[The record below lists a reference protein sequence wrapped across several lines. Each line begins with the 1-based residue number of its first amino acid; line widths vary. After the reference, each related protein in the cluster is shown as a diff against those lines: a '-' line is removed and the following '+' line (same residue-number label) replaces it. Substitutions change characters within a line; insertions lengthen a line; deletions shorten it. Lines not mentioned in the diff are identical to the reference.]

1 MEFVGGPLGSCIGE
15 LELKK
20 EVGELKLKKELELK
34 KEVGELKLKKELV
47 FMQAKVEA
55 SEKEKNSVLA
65 KNLELERNYNIL
77 NNDKLESEKNNELLK
92 TENASYKERINE
104 LSKGQA
110 KERQRVSELQK
121 AKAVLEAD
129 AIKAIE
135 AMKGNAVKANAAL
148 KKVEDEKIRLGFLV
162 SALGESMENATVE
175 SVTKKIREGSLVLA
189 WEESMESTNM
199 AWQKK
204 LSEKDAELVQS
215 ETAKES
221 AKKHFDRRIKFWRE
235 KAQILQDQNLDKL
248 ERLRA
253 RKRSIKSLEKIYKES
268 GDKNAVLEKDRA
280 HFKRMWQDCS
290 RELQKQKKSLN
301 AEIAAKEAV
310 IVTKEDQ
317 VQRLE
322 GLYDKMKEEDAL
334 KAKFFKLVQVVSRV
348 VGDLRAAREE
358 DSKEKGD
365 AIADELLSYIDYV
378 EGDVKTLPDF
388 KIPSFES
395 RPDSRV
401 VSLGRMKDMFTK
413 SGEKILD
420 FVTKEAQ
427 KKDKKDALEAKKK
440 AKREKEK
447 EKKKEK
453 RKEKKKERKE
463 LAIET
468 KTTGNLLTYED
479 ASMKPS
485 GNFVQ
490 TGSPDRIN
498 WVRVPL
504 RGEGAK

>member
-15 LELKK
+15 LEGAFIKLKK
-20 EVGELKLKKELELK
+20 EV
-34 KEVGELKLKKELV
+34 V
-47 FMQAKVEA
+47 FMQTKVES
-55 SEKEKNSVLA
+55 SEKEKSSVLA
-65 KNLELERNYNIL
+65 KNLELERNNDIL
-77 NNDKLESEKNNELLK
+77 KSK
-92 TENASYKERINE
+92 NASYMKRIDE
-104 LSKGQA
+104 LAKGQA
-110 KERQRVSELQK
+110 KEKQRVSELQK

-129 AIKAIE
+129 AIKAIK
-135 AMKGNAVKANAAL
+135 AIKGNAVKANAAL
-148 KKVEDEKIRLGFLV
+148 KEAEDEKIRLGFLV
-162 SALGESMENATVE
+162 SAWGESMESATV
-175 SVTKKIREGSLVLA
+175 
-189 WEESMESTNM
+189 

-215 ETAKES
+215 ETAKEA

-253 RKRSIKSLEKIYKES
+253 RKKSIKSLEKICKDS

-301 AEIAAKEAV
+301 AVIATKEAV
-310 IVTKEDQ
+310 IVTREDQ

-334 KAKFFKLVQVVSRV
+334 KARFFKLVQVVSRV

-358 DSKEKGD
+358 DSKEKED
-365 AIADELLSYIDYV
+365 AIANELLSYIDYV

-413 SGEKILD
+413 SGEQILG
-420 FVTKEAQ
+420 FVTKEAARGE
-427 KKDKKDALEAKKK
+427 KKAALETKKKDALEAKKK

-453 RKEKKKERKE
+453 RKEKKK

-479 ASMKPS
+479 ASMKKM
-485 GNFVQ
+485 
-490 TGSPDRIN
+490 
-498 WVRVPL
+498 L
-504 RGEGAK
+504 